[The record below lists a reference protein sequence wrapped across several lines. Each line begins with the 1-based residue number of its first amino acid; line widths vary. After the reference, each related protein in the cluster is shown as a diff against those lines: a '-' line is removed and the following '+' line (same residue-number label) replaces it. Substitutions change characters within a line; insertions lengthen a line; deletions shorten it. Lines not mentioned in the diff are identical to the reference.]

1 MPSMHRPGVFV
12 FDLSMFTL
20 YSIILICII
29 DIIILIYIIDIQ
41 KVTNI
46 INFAK
51 NVQYLPLFVSTM

>member
-20 YSIILICII
+20 YSIILI
-29 DIIILIYIIDIQ
+29 YIIDIQ

-46 INFAK
+46 INFVK
-51 NVQYLPLFVSTM
+51 SVQYLPLFVSTM